1 MAGHARKEEK
11 LSGNIGGGDG
21 GVSEGGEGGGSK

>member
-1 MAGHARKEEK
+1 MAGLARKEEI

-21 GVSEGGEGGGSK
+21 GVSGGGEGG